1 MKVSVLQDKLAKG
14 LGIVARA
21 VENRPTLPVLGNVL
35 VATEERPPLQVD
47 QWPEGERP
55 CVAKQPLPNGSTGLG

>member
-21 VENRPTLPVLGNVL
+21 VESRPTLPVLGNVL
-35 VATEERPPLQVD
+35 LATEDARVKLSATNRLKR
-47 QWPEGERP
+47 WRTWS
-55 CVAKQPLPNGSTGLG
+55 AISRRNGSI